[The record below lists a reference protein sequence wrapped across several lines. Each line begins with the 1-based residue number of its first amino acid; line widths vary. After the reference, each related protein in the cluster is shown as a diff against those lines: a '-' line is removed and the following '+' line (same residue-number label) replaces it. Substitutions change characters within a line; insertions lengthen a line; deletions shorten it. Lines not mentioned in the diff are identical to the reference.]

1 MIVASLGAARDR
13 GTTQSFFAPICGCGI
28 FDVSFCSKTMF
39 GFSLFL
45 MYVSAMKQCVFFA
58 YLDV

>member
-1 MIVASLGAARDR
+1 MIVAPLGAARNC

-45 MYVSAMKQCVFFA
+45 MYVSATKHAYFW